1 MKINRENYNYQP
13 PKIGMIFLQA
23 LIGVLFII
31 LASRFWYLQILRGQE
46 YTRLAE
52 ANRVRIEKILAP
64 RGLIYDRFGEPL
76 ASNNLV
82 FDLALVREDCP
93 DVESALSNVANLLQV
108 NKSKLRENF
117 DNLAPYVTIFD
128 PIPILEDITFEQV
141 AHIENSLMFLPG
153 VFIQTQSR
161 RFYPDSEAFAHILG
175 YVAKANREELEKN
188 KDLNMGDSIG
198 KQGLERIF
206 EGTLRGIK
214 GEYRNQRDA
223 LGKVLAKDLEKPSIN
238 GDNLTLSFDVDLQR
252 EIIELMGDYSGSVIV
267 MDPESGHL
275 HAMVTLPSYDANL
288 FVRGLTVAEWQAIST
303 SDDFPLHN
311 RSIQG
316 MYPPGSVWKLL
327 MAGLFLEN
335 GISPREVVDCKGVH
349 TNGKDTFR
357 CWLKGGHGK
366 VNMEKAIE
374 ESCDVYFYHYG
385 EQMGIDKISDYAFRS
400 GFGDLT
406 GIDLP
411 SEKSGLVPTREWK
424 LKRHNEAWLGGE
436 TVNVSIG
443 QGQTLVTPLQMA
455 IYTSALVNGGKI
467 LKPLM
472 NYHESTEVRGYLPIS
487 DENRQFIQN
496 TMLTTARTGTANVL
510 TRGNHGV
517 TIGGKTGTAQVIKI
531 QMSGT
536 RRLRNEELMR
546 KQRDHSWITSFA
558 EYKGKQVVITTMVE
572 HGGGGSS
579 VAGPITRDVINY
591 ITRQEDRRNQIA
603 SSLY

>member
-13 PKIGMIFLQA
+13 PKIGMIFLQS
-23 LIGVLFII
+23 LIGALFIV

-46 YTRLAE
+46 YTRLAD

-82 FDLALVREDCP
+82 FDVVLVREDCP
-93 DVESALSNVANLLQV
+93 DVESALSNMANLLSIP
-108 NKSKLRENF
+108 KTIMKENYSA
-117 DNLAPYVTIFD
+117 LAPYVTIFD
-128 PIPILEDITFEQV
+128 PIPILENITFEQV
-141 AHIENSLMFLPG
+141 AKIENSLMFLPG
-153 VFIQTQSR
+153 ISIQTQSR
-161 RFYPDSEAFAHILG
+161 RYYPDSNAFAHILG
-175 YVAKANREELEKN
+175 YVAKANREELEDN

-198 KQGLERIF
+198 KQGLERFF
-206 EGTLRGIK
+206 EANLRGVK

-252 EIIELMGDYSGSVIV
+252 EIIKLMGDYSGSVIV
-267 MDPESGHL
+267 MEPTTGHL
-275 HAMVTLPSYDANL
+275 LAMVTLPSYDANL
-288 FVRGLTVAEWQAIST
+288 FVRGLSVAEWQAIST
-303 SDDFPLHN
+303 SDDYPLHN

-327 MAGLFLEN
+327 MAGLLLEN
-335 GISPREVVDCKGVH
+335 GVNPKETIECKGFY
-349 TNGKDTFR
+349 TSGKDTFR
-357 CWLKGGHGK
+357 CWKKDGHGK
-366 VNMEKAIE
+366 VDMEKAIID
-374 ESCDVYFYHYG
+374 SCDVYFYTQG
-385 EQMGIDKISDYAFRS
+385 EAIGIDKISEYAMNS

-424 LKRHNEAWLGGE
+424 LKRFNEAWLGGE

-455 IYTSALVNGGKI
+455 VYTSALVNGGKV

-472 NYHESTEVRGYLPIS
+472 NYYESPVVRAYLPLS
-487 DENRQFIQN
+487 DENRQYILD
-496 TMLTTARTGTANVL
+496 TMINTARKGTANVL

-517 TIGGKTGTAQVIKI
+517 TIGGKTGTAQVVKI
-531 QMSGT
+531 QMSGN
-536 RRLRNEELMR
+536 RRLRTEEMIR

-572 HGGGGSS
+572 HGGGGST
-579 VAGPITRDVINY
+579 VAGPITRDIIGY
-591 ITRQEDRRNQIA
+591 IARQEDRRNQIA
-603 SSLY
+603 VNM